1 MTQVDIDNF
10 RDFLTTLDQ
19 NLNEIDDTM
28 NAIRKW
34 LLYMEEEI
42 RLTEEITYDER

>member
-10 RDFLTTLDQ
+10 RVFLSTLDQ
-19 NLNEIDDTM
+19 QLEEIDDTM
-28 NAIRKW
+28 NAIRTW

-42 RLTEEITYDER
+42 RLTEDITDDER